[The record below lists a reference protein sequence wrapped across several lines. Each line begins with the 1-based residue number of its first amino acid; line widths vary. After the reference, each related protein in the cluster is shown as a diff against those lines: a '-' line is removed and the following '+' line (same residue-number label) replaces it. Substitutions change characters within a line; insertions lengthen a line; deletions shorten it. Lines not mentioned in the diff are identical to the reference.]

1 MYRNLV
7 ITTKNGQSQSTLANE
22 KINNEISQPK
32 PTMLGLELGT
42 FLVSRPQTCLA
53 FIGPRPYWLIGRIL
67 NHNSVRLNAT
77 YGLAYRALVG

>member
-1 MYRNLV
+1 MKYHNQNQQWWDLNLE
-7 ITTKNGQSQSTLANE
+7 TFG
-22 KINNEISQPK
+22 PK
-32 PTMLGLELGT
+32 ASNL
-42 FLVSRPQTCLA
+42 SS